1 MSALFKNTLL
11 LISLFCLSAC
21 WPFAEDDKKSSDSSL
36 LPTINTSLSTE
47 SPVGIWMLEIS
58 TDRFESFYNE
68 DFKENSTDYSSNYH
82 SYKFLS
88 IESNPEEENSFLIN
102 DCYNFSSDIPKV
114 FTHWQLANSILS
126 SPKVDFEED
135 DNGLF
140 TISSST
146 QGELKLVNN
155 LQLSGIQKNSNEIS
169 FVSSLE
175 TGDPLAIPDLAYW
188 EAIAGIFFPKILKE
202 DLSIKGVKISD
213 ETGFDQAIELDI
225 QLNIS
230 NNVSRA
236 NIDASHMKCLSSTT
250 KTKTTT
256 INNPDTDT
264 ADTGVSEIVESSNG
278 FNVHFINDTFV
289 SIENLTQE
297 ETTSN
302 NIILALNEVQSW
314 KTNKYSN
321 NCLEDSNCQPLRIFE
336 QSSSLKT
343 KGHLSTTLAYT
354 TETEINGQVTLS
366 IHVR

>member
-21 WPFAEDDKKSSDSSL
+21 WPLTEDDKKSPDSSL
-36 LPTINTSLSTE
+36 LPAINTSLSTE
-47 SPVGIWMLEIS
+47 SPVGIWMLEIAA
-58 TDRFESFYNE
+58 DRFESFYNE
-68 DFKENSTDYSSNYH
+68 DFKENSTDHSYNYH

-88 IESNPEEENSFLIN
+88 IENDPEKENSFLIN
-102 DCYNFSSDIPKV
+102 DCYNFSVGPQTIL
-114 FTHWQLANSILS
+114 THWQLANSILS

-140 TISSST
+140 TIFSST

-155 LQLSGIQKNSNEIS
+155 LQLSGTQKNANEIS
-169 FVSSLE
+169 FTSNFE
-175 TGDPLAIPDLAYW
+175 TGDPLVTSDLQGW
-188 EAIAGIFFPKILKE
+188 QAIADILLPKIFKT

-213 ETGFDQAIELDI
+213 QTDFDQAPELDI

-236 NIDASHMKCLSSTT
+236 NIDASHMKCMSSTT

-256 INNPDTDT
+256 INNSDTE
-264 ADTGVSEIVESSNG
+264 TGVSEIVESSNA

-289 SIENLTQE
+289 NIDNLTQE
-297 ETTSN
+297 DTTSN
-302 NIILALNEVQSW
+302 NIILALDETQIG
-314 KTNKYSN
+314 KFTKYSN
-321 NCLEDSNCQPLRIFE
+321 SCLEDENCQPLSIFE

-354 TETEINGQVTLS
+354 AETEINGQVTLS

>member
-21 WPFAEDDKKSSDSSL
+21 WPLTEDDKKSPDSSL

-58 TDRFESFYNE
+58 ADRFESFYNK
-68 DFKENSTDYSSNYH
+68 DFKENSTDYSSNYN

-88 IESNPEEENSFLIN
+88 IESDPGEENSFLIN
-102 DCYNFSSDIPKV
+102 DCYNFSGGIPKV
-114 FTHWQLANSILS
+114 LTHWQLANSILS

-140 TISSST
+140 TIFSST
-146 QGELKLVNN
+146 QGELTLVNN
-155 LQLSGIQKNSNEIS
+155 IQLSGIQKNSNEIS
-169 FVSSLE
+169 FTSNLE

-188 EAIAGIFFPKILKE
+188 EAIADIFLPKIFKT

-213 ETGFDQAIELDI
+213 KTDFYQAPELDI

-236 NIDASHMKCLSSTT
+236 NIDVSHMKCLSSTT

-256 INNPDTDT
+256 INNPNTDT
-264 ADTGVSEIVESSNG
+264 AETGVSEIVESSNE

-289 SIENLTQE
+289 NIDNLTQE
-297 ETTSN
+297 DTTSN
-302 NIILALNEVQSW
+302 NIILALDETQSR
-314 KTNKYSN
+314 K
-321 NCLEDSNCQPLRIFE
+321 F
-336 QSSSLKT
+336 
-343 KGHLSTTLAYT
+343 
-354 TETEINGQVTLS
+354 
-366 IHVR
+366 